1 MPPAKKWDLSA
12 ERDLCMAVIMTG
24 GSTSSYKWPE
34 IHEIMTELGHAFT
47 RDAISFK
54 ARHGLKAGKLSN
66 ALLSPGKKRKAG
78 SSESEEQEQEQ
89 QEKEAQPQ
97 ESPLAKKKTKTRKM
111 KMEMEDNK
119 ALK

>member
-1 MPPAKKWDLSA
+1 MVARPLGFERGGRA
-12 ERDLCMAVIMTG
+12 EGKQNNRQ
-24 GSTSSYKWPE
+24 
-34 IHEIMTELGHAFT
+34 HFT
-47 RDAISFK
+47 KSILRSFK

-78 SSESEEQEQEQ
+78 SSESEEQEQE
-89 QEKEAQPQ
+89 EAQPQ
-97 ESPLAKKKTKTRKM
+97 ESPLAKKKKTRKI